1 MITEHHIQTLKEST
15 DADSFIKSLMPGVEL
30 LLASKKCKLDVT
42 EVTEAVKNFELFT
55 SSASIRRY
63 RAFEIPKKS
72 GGSRKIEA
80 PVLPLKTL
88 QRIILLFLEKIYEAP
103 AEVHGFVKD
112 RSIITNALPHSNKA
126 HVLNI
131 DIEQFFNSV
140 RQTRVRALF
149 QKHLEFSDY
158 SSLIVS
164 KLLCHRGCLPMGAP
178 TSPLVTNL
186 IFQRADKRILAASRK
201 MDVTYTRYADDLSFS
216 CDSVESLHRTKRL
229 IAVIIR
235 QEGFKINSKKTRLLH
250 RADCQSVT
258 GLVVNDKVNVL
269 RAFRRTTRALCHR
282 LDVSMKEHGDANKA
296 LITASEYHAMTT
308 GQKDVRPP
316 LSHLNFINGRQAFE
330 YGVRENSQSSKNHDQ
345 QS

>member
-1 MITEHHIQTLKEST
+1 MITEHHIQALKAST
-15 DADSFIKSLMPGVEL
+15 DADSFINALMPGVEI
-30 LLASKKCKLDVT
+30 LLASKKCKLGVS
-42 EVTEAVKNFELFT
+42 EVTEAVKNFEIFT
-55 SSASIRRY
+55 SSASTRRY

-88 QRIILLFLEKIYEAP
+88 QRIILLFLEKIYDAP

-140 RQTRVRALF
+140 RQARVRALF
-149 QKHLEFSDY
+149 QKHLGFSEY
-158 SSLIVS
+158 SSSMVS
-164 KLLCHRGCLPMGAP
+164 KLMCHRGCLPMGAP

-186 IFQRADKRILAASRK
+186 IFQRADKRIRAASKK

-216 CDSVESLHRTKRL
+216 CDSVASLHQTKRL

-235 QEGFKINSKKTRLLH
+235 QEGFKVNPKKTRLLH
-250 RADCQSVT
+250 QADCQSVT

-269 RAFRRTTRALCHR
+269 RTYKRMTRALCHR
-282 LDVSMKEHGDANKA
+282 LEVLTKEHGDTNKA
-296 LITASEYHAMTT
+296 LIAASEYHAMKT

-316 LSHLNFINGRQAFE
+316 LSHLNFIDGRQAFE
-330 YGVRENSQSSKNHDQ
+330 NGVQKKSQSPEES
-345 QS
+345 

>member
-1 MITEHHIQTLKEST
+1 MITENHIQALKAST
-15 DADSFIKSLMPGVEL
+15 DADSFVQAMMPGVDYL
-30 LLASKKCKLDVT
+30 IDSKRSKLEHSEIVK
-42 EVTEAVKNFELFT
+42 VVKNFELFT

-63 RAFEIPKKS
+63 RTFEIPKKS

-88 QRIILLFLEKIYEAP
+88 QRLILLFLESVYDAP
-103 AEVHGFVKD
+103 AQVHGFVKD
-112 RSIITNALPHSNKA
+112 RSIITNAMSHSNKA

-149 QKHLEFSDY
+149 NKHLGFSQY
-158 SSLIVS
+158 SSLMLS
-164 KLLCHRGCLPMGAP
+164 KLMCHRGCLPMGAP

-186 IFQRADKRILAASRK
+186 IFQRADKRIFAASKK
-201 MDVTYTRYADDLSFS
+201 MNVTYTRYADDLSFS

-235 QEGFKINSKKTRLLH
+235 QEGFKVNPKKTRLLH

-269 RAFRRTTRALCHR
+269 RTYRRTTRAINHR
-282 LDVSMKEHGDANKA
+282 LEISIKEHSGDTNMA
-296 LITASEYHAMTT
+296 LIAASEYHAMKT
-308 GQKDVRPP
+308 GQNDARPP
-316 LSHLNFINGRQAFE
+316 ISHLNFIKGRQAFE
-330 YGVRENSQSSKNHDQ
+330 NGVQKSSQSPEES
-345 QS
+345 